1 MGSLINANNSAS
13 LHSRSKSD
21 VCSMSHALQTLTN
34 NCLVRSSREA
44 AAAAAAL
51 LVVVVEVGDEVVGD
65 VGEVQPSS
73 SVPLS
78 TSSGSVRGES
88 SCVREVVA
96 AEKVLLACLRCG
108 GGEADA
114 IEPVLLRVV
123 KRRMKSSD
131 GGDDGREVLEFDVAV
146 GGLAAGELSV
156 LAMTRMGIG
165 DEGTGDAVSVASE
178 S

>member
-131 GGDDGREVLEFDVAV
+131 GGDDGREVLAV